1 VTVKSS
7 LLDGLNPEQLAA
19 AEAVFEPVLVMAPV
33 GTGKTRTLVAR
44 AAQAIASGVAP
55 ENILCVSFT
64 NRASKEIRERLQTDL
79 GSTAQKIQART
90 FHGLCAIICRAESEV
105 LGIDRDF
112 VIWDDDDC
120 REALLRVCANRQ
132 IVIDHYDHDRF
143 SGLLSGVTQDA
154 KLGLIHTDYEEH
166 FRVKLDK
173 VNLKNTSRAQA
184 FPVQKIFED
193 YEREI
198 RSNHAVDFADL
209 ISMVRHLFNEDEFA
223 LARWQDRL
231 RWIQVDEVQDTN
243 LPEHAILSSL
253 ARPTRHLA
261 FFGDVDQTIYE
272 WRHSNPKKIL
282 DIFRADFAPVRE
294 IQFVRNYRST
304 EHILNVCR
312 TIIHQCPGA
321 ITETLECHSTEPGPP
336 VEFHEAQTAA
346 TEAHWLAR
354 RAIAIRAED
363 QCAWR
368 DIAILTRS
376 NNAAM
381 EISAAFVA
389 AEIPHFLA
397 EQYRFFHRAEVRD
410 AVAHLRLMRNP
421 YDGNSLRRVLQR
433 PPKGIG
439 PATLEKIRTL
449 PRALCL
455 RLTDFADS
463 LTYEHGD
470 PYQPL
475 LDAWAENRVVV
486 FDTETTGTD
495 TTDNEIVDI
504 AAVRTGADGEQ
515 ARLQFLVRPRGPVGL
530 SEHIHGYSDAFL
542 KANGVPPLEALEAF
556 SQFIE
561 GCILVGHNLVFDI
574 RTVESALRR
583 EKLSHALP
591 PRWFDTLELTRRFQS
606 LPSYRL
612 GDICAGKG
620 IPLVNAHQA
629 IGDVLATEQLLA
641 RLIVPL
647 REHALQR
654 REAVISHGGHFAVL
668 AKQLA
673 EWRSMAATRRPQE
686 TLGEILAT
694 SGLVEWYRKQDSG
707 ELRVQNL
714 VDLCAMFER
723 YDDPSLPPDLSTEA
737 VLEISSLGNDA
748 DRYLQKEDRVLLLTV
763 HQAKGLEF
771 PTVILAAATDNEFPA
786 WLAQKEGRLTEE
798 HRLFYVGA
806 SRARRRLIFTWHRQ
820 NGFGRPQEPS
830 RYLRKLPGFPK

>member
-1 VTVKSS
+1 MTVKSA

-19 AEAVFEPVLVMAPV
+19 AEAVFDPVLVMAPV

-55 ENILCVSFT
+55 EHILCVSFT
-64 NRASKEIRERLQTDL
+64 NRASKEIRERLQSDL
-79 GSTAQKIQART
+79 GAVAQNIQART

-120 REALLRVCANRQ
+120 REAALRVCANRNLE
-132 IVIDHYDHDRF
+132 IDHHDQDRF
-143 SGLLSGVTQDA
+143 AGLLAGVTQDA

-166 FRVKLDK
+166 FRAKLDRI
-173 VNLKNTSRAQA
+173 NLKNTSRNQP
-184 FPVQKIFED
+184 FPIAKILEE
-193 YEREI
+193 YERDI
-198 RSNHAVDFADL
+198 RGNHAVDFADL
-209 ISMVRHLFNEDEFA
+209 ISMVRLLFSENSFA

-243 LPEHAILSSL
+243 LPEYAILSSL
-253 ARPTRHLA
+253 ARPSRHLA

-272 WRHSNPKKIL
+272 WRHSNPRKIL
-282 DIFRADFAPVRE
+282 DIFRAEFAPVRE
-294 IQFVRNYRST
+294 IHFVRNYRST
-304 EHILNVCR
+304 ERILEVCR
-312 TIIHQCPGA
+312 AIIHQCPGA
-321 ITETLECHSTEPGPP
+321 ITGALECHSAETGPP

-354 RAIAIRAED
+354 RAISLRAED

-381 EISAAFVA
+381 NISEAFVEA
-389 AEIPHFLA
+389 GIPHFLA
-397 EQYRFFHRAEVRD
+397 EQFRFFHRAEVRD
-410 AVAHLRLMRNP
+410 AVAHLRLIRNP

-449 PRALCL
+449 PRPLCL
-455 RLTDFADS
+455 RLTDFADH
-463 LTYEHGD
+463 LTHLHGD

-486 FDTETTGTD
+486 FDTETTGID
-495 TTDNEIVDI
+495 TANNEIVDL
-504 AAVRTGADGEQ
+504 AAIRTGAAGEQ
-515 ARLQFLVRPRGPVGL
+515 DRLQLLVRPRGPVGL
-530 SEHIHGYSDAFL
+530 SETIHGYSDAHL
-542 KANGVPPLEALEAF
+542 KQHGVAPLEALEAF
-556 SQFIE
+556 SRFIA
-561 GCILVGHNLVFDI
+561 GCVLVGHNVVFDI
-574 RTVESALRR
+574 RTVEAALRR
-583 EKLSHALP
+583 EMLP
-591 PRWFDTLELTRRFQS
+591 NCLPNRWFDTLEITRRFQT

-612 GDICAGKG
+612 GDICATKG

-629 IGDVLATEQLLA
+629 LGDVLATAQLTA

-654 REAVISHGGHFAVL
+654 REAIAAHGSHFAPL
-668 AKQLA
+668 ARQLA
-673 EWRSMAATRRPQE
+673 DWRTAALGRRPHE
-686 TLGEILAT
+686 TLGEILAA
-694 SGLVEWYRKQDSG
+694 SGLVDWYRKQDNG
-707 ELRVQNL
+707 EVRVQNL

-723 YDDPSLPPDLSTEA
+723 YDDPSLPPEQA
-737 VLEISSLGNDA
+737 IEEVLQISSLGNDA
-748 DRYLQKEDRVLLLTV
+748 DRYLHQEDRVLLLTV

-786 WLAQKEGRLTEE
+786 WLAQKEGRLAEE

-806 SRARRRLIFTWHRQ
+806 SRARRRLLFTWHRQ
-820 NGFGRPQEPS
+820 NAFGRLQEPS
-830 RYLRKLPGFPK
+830 RFLRHLPGFPK